1 MNGVFSRRAFL
12 GYSSGLAFSFVL
24 PLAGC
29 ARQPAAAN
37 ASPFENAW
45 VTVAAGGVITIRS
58 PAAEMGQGSMTALPI
73 IFAEEFDADWDKVRI
88 EVSPADDALY
98 ANPMGWIHGIM
109 LTVGSAS
116 VAGYFESLRLYG
128 AQARQVMLQAAAR
141 RWGVD
146 VGELITEPS
155 LVVHQ
160 ATDRRLSYGEIAA
173 VTHFPGL
180 PPEITREDLKDPSQF
195 RLIGHD
201 LSRRDVPSKVTGSAQ
216 FSIDVQLPDLVFATV
231 IRPPFKGSRPV
242 RIESDAAKKLSDVID
257 IIDLGERVAVVA
269 RSYAAAL
276 GGERALKVE
285 WSGEGAAAGLN
296 SDEAVREHRRIARD
310 LAIRGQPIESTGDG
324 DQALAGAARVYEAAY
339 ASELVYHA
347 HLEPLNSVTW
357 VKDDDQRVEIWAGTQ
372 APTHLVRS
380 VAEALAVPGDSI
392 VLHRTFLGGGFGRR
406 AAQDHDWVVDSA
418 LLSQRLRRP
427 VKVIWSRE
435 ADVRYGRFKPISGH
449 YLRAGV
455 DASGQVVAWHHRV
468 ASDEALEQSDP
479 YRYEKTGQ
487 WPVISAVGIGLPYD
501 IPNVKSEIVR
511 TRTGLRLSPLRGVGG
526 TANKFAAECFLD
538 EIATDR
544 GLDPL
549 AFRLQFL
556 RDSPAAAQVLRVVA
570 DMAAW
575 HRRESH
581 AGLGLAFAELD
592 ETLFATIAEIELNR
606 DTGEIHVKEVWAAVD
621 AGIAVQPANIAAQFE
636 SAINYAL
643 SNVLFERITVQD
655 GVVQESNFH
664 DYPVMRMSDSPRVHT
679 RIIRGDRAPSGIGDT
694 VGVTI
699 APAVANACASL
710 TGRRLRELPFTR
722 QRVLA
727 ALRS

>member
-12 GYSSGLAFSFVL
+12 GYSSGLTFSFVV
-24 PLAGC
+24 PLAGSE
-29 ARQPAAAN
+29 RQPTVGDTR
-37 ASPFENAW
+37 PFGNAW
-45 VTVAAGGVITIRS
+45 VTVAADGVITIRS
-58 PAAEMGQGSMTALPI
+58 PAAEMGQGSMTALPV
-73 IFAEEFDADWDKVRI
+73 IFAEEFDADWDQVRI

-146 VGELITEPS
+146 VGDLITEPS

-160 ATDRRLSYGEIAA
+160 PTDRRLSYGEIAA
-173 VTHFPGL
+173 VTRFPEL

-195 RLIGHD
+195 RLIGYD
-201 LSRRDVPSKVTGSAQ
+201 LPRRDVPSKVSGSAQ

-242 RIESDAAKKLSDVID
+242 RIESDAAKKLADVID

-324 DQALAGAARVYEAAY
+324 DQALASAARVYEAVY

-380 VAEALAVPGDSI
+380 VAQALAVPGDSI

-435 ADVRYGRFKPISGH
+435 ADVRYGRFKPITGH

-455 DASGQVVAWHHRV
+455 DATGQVVAWHHRV

-487 WPVISAVGIGLPYD
+487 WPVISGVGIGLTYD

-549 AFRLQFL
+549 AFRLQLL

-592 ETLFATIAEIELNR
+592 ETLFATIAEIALNR

-664 DYPVMRMSDSPRVHT
+664 DYPVMRMSDSPKVHT